1 MNKNDMKKV
10 FKELYQGKR
19 LLAVQL
25 NGFHHTILFD
35 NGETH
40 GKIDIDRFSYYTNMG
55 TDKAKKFFET
65 LKLNHHINFKHDP
78 KEFVFV
84 NPNER

>member
-1 MNKNDMKKV
+1 MKNDIKKV
-10 FKELYQGKR
+10 FDELYQGKR

-25 NGFHHTILFD
+25 NGFNHTILFD
-35 NGETH
+35 SGETDS
-40 GKIDIDRFSYYTNMG
+40 KIDIDRFSFYTKMG

-65 LKLNHHINFKHDP
+65 LKLNHHIEFKHDP

-84 NPNER
+84 DPNDR